1 MKYAIIT
8 GGSQGI
14 GKAIAEKFLS
24 EGISVAVSARTKR
37 DLDIVEKEWN
47 EKYPTASVLTY
58 PADLGNQEEVKA
70 FATFVL
76 SHFPQVD
83 ILVNNAGAY
92 LPGKIADEPDGQLE
106 KLMTINLY
114 SAYHLTRA
122 VLPGMKQKQTGHI
135 FNMCSV
141 ASLKAYPG
149 GGDYSITKYALLGF
163 SDNLRL
169 ELIPDNIRVTAICP
183 GAVYTRSWQASGLPE
198 ERFMKPEDVANIVW
212 ASHQMSAYTDV
223 ETIIVRPLKGDI

>member
-1 MKYAIIT
+1 MKYAVVT

-24 EGISVAVSARTKR
+24 EGVSVAIAARTKA
-37 DLDIVEKEWN
+37 DLDKMEKEWK
-47 EKYPTASVLTY
+47 EQYPTATILTY
-58 PADLGNQEEVKA
+58 TADLSKKEEVKA
-70 FATFVL
+70 FAAFAQVK
-76 SHFPQVD
+76 FPQID
-83 ILVNNAGAY
+83 ILVNNAGTY
-92 LPGKIADEPDGQLE
+92 FPGKLADEPEGQLE
-106 KLMTINLY
+106 KLMEVNMY

-122 VLPGMKQKQTGHI
+122 LLPGMKERQNGHI

-163 SDNLRL
+163 SENLRQ

-198 ERFMKPEDVANIVW
+198 ERFMKPEDVAEIVW
-212 ASHQMSAYTDV
+212 TSHNLSTYTNV
-223 ETIIVRPLKGDI
+223 ETIVLRPLKGDI

>member
-1 MKYAIIT
+1 MKYAIVT

-24 EGISVAVSARTKR
+24 EGISVAVSARTKT
-37 DLDIVEKEWN
+37 DLDMVEKEWN
-47 EKYPTASVLTY
+47 EKYPAASVLTY
-58 PADLGNQEEVKA
+58 PADLGNAEEVKE
-70 FATFVL
+70 FAGFVL
-76 SHFPQVD
+76 SNFPQVD
-83 ILVNNAGAY
+83 ILVNNAGTY
-92 LPGKIADEPDGQLE
+92 FPGNLADEPEGQLE
-106 KLMTINLY
+106 KLMAVNLY

-122 VLPGMKQKQTGHI
+122 VLPGMKKEQSGHV

-163 SDNLRL
+163 SDNLRF

-183 GAVYTRSWQASGLPE
+183 GAVYTRSWQSAGLPE
-198 ERFMKPEDVANIVW
+198 ERFMKPGDVADIVW
-212 ASHQMSAYTDV
+212 ASHQLSAYTDV
-223 ETIIVRPLKGDI
+223 ETIVLRPLKGDI